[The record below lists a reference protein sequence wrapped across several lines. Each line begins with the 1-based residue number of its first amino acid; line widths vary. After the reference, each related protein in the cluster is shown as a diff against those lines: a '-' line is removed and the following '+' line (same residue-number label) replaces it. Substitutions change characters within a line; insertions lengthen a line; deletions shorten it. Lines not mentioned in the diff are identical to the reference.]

1 MRKSYFSVLSLVLTV
16 SSLLALGLSAGAA
29 FVGPG
34 V

>member
-1 MRKSYFSVLSLVLTV
+1 MRKSYISVLSLVLTV
-16 SSLLALGLSAGAA
+16 SSLLGLALSAGAA

>member
-1 MRKSYFSVLSLVLTV
+1 MRKSYFSVLSIVLTV
-16 SSLLALGLSAGAA
+16 SSLLALALSSGAA